1 MLTPNQPG
9 SEVIAEATDEGSRS
23 AEEHDVT
30 PSSNGSQR
38 PRSPTGRKH
47 YLTELTRLSLLIID
61 DLDMRKLPH
70 DAAEDLL
77 ELVMRRYER
86 TSTVLTWNRPV
97 EDWVAFSRVSCGPC
111 SGGCA
116 RGVRRTVRTA
126 RCISSKRRFRAG
138 KRRSTS
144 PTRATWA

>member
-1 MLTPNQPG
+1 M
-9 SEVIAEATDEGSRS
+9 IAEATDEGSRS

-30 PSSNGSQR
+30 PSPNSSQR

-47 YLTELTRLSLLIID
+47 YLTELTRLPLLIID

-97 EDWVAFSRVSCGPC
+97 EDWGKLLGDTAAVTALFDWLLHHSHILKCGL
-111 SGGCA
+111 A
-116 RGVRRTVRTA
+116 A
-126 RCISSKRRFRAG
+126 D
-138 KRRSTS
+138 S
-144 PTRATWA
+144 PRATGIRVVGG